1 VYDAPLVA
9 NSWLVETGTI
19 GGDVMAG
26 GGGGGGGVDATPPP
40 PPPPPQAVSAKA
52 KVIGEAIKYLR
63 NCVMFKLHF
72 LAGNF
77 SI

>member
-1 VYDAPLVA
+1 
-9 NSWLVETGTI
+9 
-19 GGDVMAG
+19 M
-26 GGGGGGGVDATPPP
+26 
-40 PPPPPQAVSAKA
+40 A
-52 KVIGEAIKYLR
+52 KVIDEAIKYLR